1 MTFGSQIGNVF
12 VRGSVFAGRVEPLES
27 AAHWF
32 HLFNPNDH
40 VFTAPLDFGAF
51 QTAENFSQVVTRFGS
66 FFSSF
71 SANHSAVHPN
81 DSDEAYLTHPQSRE
95 IVWPQVAHGAAARA

>member
-1 MTFGSQIGNVF
+1 MIGLIGSLITYDAFVEPEGRDALQGKVFVSFGSQIGNVF

-71 SANHSAVHPN
+71 SANM
-81 DSDEAYLTHPQSRE
+81 TT
-95 IVWPQVAHGAAARA
+95 